1 MDQDAKILVCMKDL
15 LFNNKADK
23 SGRKSKPLYLDAWYV
38 DYVIGIPTS
47 SFFSNADMIKPL
59 KFRFLNFGVGSP
71 YSKGSNFSLFGGSS
85 DSLLKIS
92 LFLLI

>member
-1 MDQDAKILVCMKDL
+1 MKDL

-47 SFFSNADMIKPL
+47 SFFSNADMNKPL
-59 KFRFLNFGVGSP
+59 KFRF
-71 YSKGSNFSLFGGSS
+71 
-85 DSLLKIS
+85 
-92 LFLLI
+92 